1 MRRGETCTQGTFFQ
15 DAQPPAAGPVPRP
28 EHSDPG
34 GRHPARGVSR
44 CLRVYRHVLLKT
56 RQAKRMFGPYVH
68 QFDPILFDIN
78 GVHLLVVRARLC
90 PRVPGASSL
99 LETPSLTAALVEP

>member
-1 MRRGETCTQGTFFQ
+1 MSSINLC
-15 DAQPPAAGPVPRP
+15 
-28 EHSDPG
+28 H
-34 GRHPARGVSR
+34 GRSFPSSGFAHRTKH
-44 CLRVYRHVLLKT
+44 YLKT

-68 QFDPILFDIN
+68 QFDLILFDIN